1 MTPMVLTVAQQKG
14 GAGKTTVAAHL
25 AAFWADK
32 GHSVGL
38 IDVDRQASLACWYER
53 RQSALRQNAETMR
66 LSSVSGWYIRSE
78 VQRLGRDHQVVIID
92 TPPHADTESRFALR
106 VASLVIVP
114 VQPSPLDLWATQSVL
129 DMARGE
135 RVPALMVLNRVPARA
150 RLTAGMVEE
159 IAKFPAP
166 VASARLGNR
175 VAFAATLVEGVSV
188 ADSRL
193 SREPWCY
200 EAAQETA
207 ELAAEI
213 AEFITHGSSERRAV
227 ASAR

>member
-14 GAGKTTVAAHL
+14 GAGKTTMAAHL

-32 GHSVGL
+32 GYPVGL
-38 IDVDRQASLACWYER
+38 IDVDRQASLTRWYQR
-53 RQSALRQNAETMR
+53 RSALRQDAGKLH
-66 LSSVSGWYIRSE
+66 LSATSGWSIRSE
-78 VQRLGRDHQVVIID
+78 VQRLGRDHKIVIID
-92 TPPHADTESRFALR
+92 TPPHGDPESRFALR

-129 DMARGE
+129 DMAQGE
-135 RVPALMVLNRVPARA
+135 RVPTLMVLNRVPARA
-150 RLTAGMVEE
+150 RLTAGMVEQ
-159 IAKFPAP
+159 IAKLP
-166 VASARLGNR
+166 VPTASARLGNR

-200 EAAQETA
+200 EAANEVT
-207 ELAAEI
+207 ELASEI
-213 AEFITHGSSERRAV
+213 FDFVTHGRSGARI

>member
-14 GAGKTTVAAHL
+14 GAGKTTMAAHL

-32 GHSVGL
+32 GYPVGL
-38 IDVDRQASLACWYER
+38 IDVDRQASLTRWYER
-53 RQSALRQNAETMR
+53 RQCALKHEAGRMHLSAT
-66 LSSVSGWYIRSE
+66 SGWSIRSE
-78 VQRLGRDHQVVIID
+78 VQRLGREHKIVIID
-92 TPPHADTESRFALR
+92 TPPHGDSESRFALR

-129 DMARGE
+129 EMARGE

-150 RLTAGMVEE
+150 RLTAEMVEQ
-159 IAKFPAP
+159 IAKLP
-166 VASARLGNR
+166 VPTASARLGNR

-193 SREPWCY
+193 SREPWCF
-200 EAAQETA
+200 EAANEVT

-213 AEFITHGSSERRAV
+213 VDVLTGGRSGPRIAA
-227 ASAR
+227 AR

>member
-14 GAGKTTVAAHL
+14 GAGKTTMAAHL

-32 GHSVGL
+32 GYPVGL
-38 IDVDRQASLACWYER
+38 IDVDRQASLTRWYER
-53 RQSALRQNAETMR
+53 RQCALKHEAGRMHLSAT
-66 LSSVSGWYIRSE
+66 SGWSIRSE
-78 VQRLGRDHQVVIID
+78 VQRLGREHKIVIID
-92 TPPHADTESRFALR
+92 TPPHGDSESRFALR

-129 DMARGE
+129 EMARGE
-135 RVPALMVLNRVPARA
+135 RVPARA
-150 RLTAGMVEE
+150 RLTAGMVEQ
-159 IAKFPAP
+159 IAKFPVP
-166 VASARLGNR
+166 TASARLGNR

-193 SREPWCY
+193 SREPWCF
-200 EAAQETA
+200 EAANEVT

-213 AEFITHGSSERRAV
+213 VDVLTGGRSGPRIAA
-227 ASAR
+227 AR

>member
-14 GAGKTTVAAHL
+14 GAGKTTMAAHL

-32 GHSVGL
+32 GYPVGL
-38 IDVDRQASLACWYER
+38 IDVDRQASLTRWYQR
-53 RQSALRQNAETMR
+53 RSALRQDAGTLH
-66 LSSVSGWYIRSE
+66 LSATSGWSIRSE
-78 VQRLGRDHQVVIID
+78 VQRLGRDHNIVIID
-92 TPPHADTESRFALR
+92 TPPHGDPESRFALR

-129 DMARGE
+129 DMAQGE

-150 RLTAGMVEE
+150 RLTAGMVEQ
-159 IAKFPAP
+159 IAKLP
-166 VASARLGNR
+166 VPTASARLGNR

-200 EAAQETA
+200 EAANEVT
-207 ELAAEI
+207 ELASEI
-213 AEFITHGSSERRAV
+213 FDFVTHGRSGARI